1 MLEKLIAGA
10 LQGMGQQQGGGDI
23 MQLLMGLLAGNGG
36 AGGGLG
42 GPGGMGGLAGLVQQ
56 FQQAGLGEHM
66 ASWISTGQNMPIN
79 LDQLMQVFGQGNM
92 QQMAQSAGMDVN
104 DFGNQM
110 SQLLP
115 QMVDHMTPNG
125 ELPSGGGLDQALA
138 SLSQL
143 MPR

>member
-1 MLEKLIAGA
+1 MLEKLIEGA

-23 MQLLMGLLAGNGG
+23 MQLLMSLLAGNGS

-42 GPGGMGGLAGLVQQ
+42 GMGGLASLVQQ

-79 LDQLMQVFGQGNM
+79 LDQLMQVFGHGNM
-92 QQMAQSAGMDVN
+92 QQMAQSAGMDVH
-104 DFGNQM
+104 DFGKQM

-115 QMVDHMTPNG
+115 QAVDQMTPNG

>member
-1 MLEKLIAGA
+1 MLDKLIAGA

-42 GPGGMGGLAGLVQQ
+42 GLASLVQQ
-56 FQQAGLGEHM
+56 FQQAGLGDHM
-66 ASWISTGQNMPIN
+66 SSWISTGQNMPIN
-79 LDQLMQVFGQGNM
+79 LDQLMQVFGQGTM
-92 QQMAQSAGMDVN
+92 QQMAQSAGMNVQ
-104 DFGNQM
+104 DFGTQM

-115 QMVDHMTPNG
+115 SMVDHLTPNG
-125 ELPSGGGLDQALA
+125 EVPTELPSGSLDEALA
-138 SLSQL
+138 GLSKL

>member
-1 MLEKLIAGA
+1 MREKLSEGA

-23 MQLLMGLLAGNGG
+23 MQLLMSLLAGNGSA
-36 AGGGLG
+36 AGSIGGL
-42 GPGGMGGLAGLVQQ
+42 GGLAGLVQQ
-56 FQQAGLGEHM
+56 FQQAGLGEQRS
-66 ASWISTGQNMPIN
+66 SWIATGQNMPIN

-115 QMVDHMTPNG
+115 QMIDGLTPNG
-125 ELPSGGGLDQALA
+125 QLPAHGGGLDQA
-138 SLSQL
+138 
-143 MPR
+143 